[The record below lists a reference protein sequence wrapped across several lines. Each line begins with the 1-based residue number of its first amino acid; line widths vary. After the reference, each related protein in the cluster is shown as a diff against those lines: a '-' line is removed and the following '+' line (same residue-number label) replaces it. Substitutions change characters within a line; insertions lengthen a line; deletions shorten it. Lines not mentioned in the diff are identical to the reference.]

1 MKGAIIG
8 YTAIIA
14 ILIVSVLSIYYST
27 LSTSSSKEVTTKE
40 GLLVSSEDFNFF
52 LLKTLNQSIEFIAQ
66 RAAYDLALNGG
77 FIEGREV
84 FWNFYY
90 PQMSDLEKNLAN
102 RIGSNLP
109 SSYKKFDRTVV
120 LENTKII
127 IENEQLQYFDVG
139 GYTNISIYDETVRSK
154 TFSNFN
160 VNSRAVSSYF
170 RLLWAAREI
179 LENET
184 FNSSLNDANALT
196 LKLRAETLPAGRF
209 NGLDFE
215 ITSSSDILDITI
227 EDRCYTPDTY
237 CLAPLNP
244 NEPKTKRDINTSQ
257 LIPYENL
264 KLRFRIKV
272 EQTGSTPSSCKF
284 SIILNPVMGSV
295 LAGYEADVPLSVIN
309 LGTTSD
315 VVTLNAKAY
324 NKTTMTEDYT
334 ITVTFDDN
342 SKPMSYNTIMRIK
355 TGSFTLSGGYLINV
369 TGDGCSPNQENFA
382 TYDLTVNPA
391 MTFSISVDTD
401 PVKLINNMGLYSNST
416 NVFVNILTGIP
427 EDVLLSVTDLP
438 LGVGRSLSQNGMP
451 PNFASVLTLTTDG
464 NTPQL
469 DYTITIKGIGGGSYV
484 EKRFTLHVEEPFD
497 FHFYIQGIGH
507 DEIFRTITSTTHL
520 AVETTAG
527 TPETVDFSYDVVN
540 SSGLTDP
547 SNYGITV
554 QIIPKPCPLTPLIP
568 NCYPTMNI
576 FTNLNTPADTY
587 TIHVN
592 AIATHVSHQTSFDL
606 TVKNPECYDTAS
618 AESTD
623 CIASKGPAVPCKYY
637 TCVGL
642 GCVLNN
648 RGKVVPPSDGCGPAS
663 CSGFCD
669 ATSEMEYSNPPSPT
683 YSIVCDGAGS
693 CNMTFDPSR
702 CNYGSVKTCRYGCKD
717 NTNCFSGK
725 YCEPG
730 ASRCKIGGTGHCGDQ
745 VALYEGGCFDE
756 SDTIPTVLAT
766 TTCVFGVWSGTAAVV
781 YDCANCPEGLETNC
795 PGESYGCGISGCTL
809 SSCSINDK
817 CTYSSKCGDGV
828 CEFEEDSSSCP
839 SDCTCSYNCIRCSG
853 YEVNNWGQDIC
864 TTDEASCTRWCSVE
878 CGAGTCGPGDHFDWG
893 ACGCVPNSGCLEEGS
908 LILTPVG
915 FKRIENLKVGD
926 VVIGYKDGK
935 RVETKVL
942 NTSVHE
948 GKFELYYYK
957 GYWFTGNH
965 KVYTDEFYK
974 EFKPVSEISN
984 FIKYYARKIYNIQT
998 EVHNYF
1004 GENDL
1009 LIHNK

>member
-14 ILIVSVLSIYYST
+14 ILIVSVLSIGYST
-27 LSTSSSKEVTTKE
+27 LSTTSSKEVTTKE

-52 LLKTLNQSIEFIAQ
+52 LLKTLNQSIEFTAQ
-66 RAAYDLALNGG
+66 RAAYDLVLNGG

-84 FWNFYY
+84 FWNYNY
-90 PQMSDLEKNLAN
+90 PQMSDMEKNLAN
-102 RIGSNLP
+102 RIGSALP

-139 GYTNISIYDETVRSK
+139 GYTNISIYDENVRSK

-160 VNSRAVSSYF
+160 INSRAVSSYF
-170 RLLWAAREI
+170 RLLWVAREI

-209 NGLDFE
+209 QGLDFE

-244 NEPKTKRDINTSQ
+244 NEPKTKRDISTPQ

-264 KLRFRIKV
+264 KLRFRIKA

-295 LAGYEADVPLSVIN
+295 LAGYEVDVPLSVIN

-355 TGSFTLSGGYLINV
+355 TGSFTLGGNYLINV

-401 PVKLINNMGLYSNST
+401 PVTLINNMGLYSNST

-438 LGVGRSLSQNGMP
+438 ASVGYSLSQSGIP
-451 PNFASVLTLTTDG
+451 PDFVSVLTLTTDG

-497 FHFYIQGIGH
+497 FRFYIQGIDH

-520 AVETTAG
+520 AVETMAG

-554 QIIPKPCPLTPLIP
+554 QIIPKPCPLTTLIP

-576 FTNLNTPADTY
+576 FTASNTPADTY

-592 AIATHVSHQTSFDL
+592 AIATHVSHQISFDL
-606 TVKNPECYDTAS
+606 KVKNPECYDIALP
-618 AESTD
+618 ESTD
-623 CIASKGPAVPCKYY
+623 CIASKGSPGPCKYY

-648 RGKVVPPSDGCGPAS
+648 RGKVVPPGAACGTDTCNGECDGGK
-663 CSGFCD
+663 
-669 ATSEMEYSNPPSPT
+669 EYRNPPSPT
-683 YSIVCDGAGS
+683 YDRVCDGAGN
-693 CNMTFDPSR
+693 CNMTYDMTK
-702 CNYGSVKTCRYGCKD
+702 CNYGTIKDCRWGACTAD
-717 NTNCFSGK
+717 ALNCINAAG
-725 YCEPG
+725 YCEPMSAWCKNPPPLG
-730 ASRCKIGGTGHCGDQ
+730 ACGNGKAVYKGRCELVLMHGARFLAIATCGSLIWWSDAVVIHDQDGVTCDPDCDGTTNDVESICSGEAFNCEGTPY
-745 VALYEGGCFDE
+745 AGGC
-756 SDTIPTVLAT
+756 SQTH
-766 TTCVFGVWSGTAAVV
+766 C
-781 YDCANCPEGLETNC
+781 YETDAC
-795 PGESYGCGISGCTL
+795 KYPVT
-809 SSCSINDK
+809 
-817 CTYSSKCGDGV
+817 CGDGI
-828 CEFEEDSSSCP
+828 CEGENGEDYSNCA
-839 SDCTCSYNCIRCSG
+839 SDCPCSFYSYESGDCTAQGCKWCPRCSG
-853 YEVNNWGQDIC
+853 TKIIPGGVGKCIESAD
-864 TTDEASCTRWCSVE
+864 SCGVYSCSHA
-878 CGAGTCGPGDHFDWG
+878 CGAGCDSDADCPPRRNCETTCT
-893 ACGCVPNSGCLEEGS
+893 CV
-908 LILTPVG
+908 
-915 FKRIENLKVGD
+915 
-926 VVIGYKDGK
+926 
-935 RVETKVL
+935 
-942 NTSVHE
+942 
-948 GKFELYYYK
+948 
-957 GYWFTGNH
+957 
-965 KVYTDEFYK
+965 
-974 EFKPVSEISN
+974 
-984 FIKYYARKIYNIQT
+984 
-998 EVHNYF
+998 
-1004 GENDL
+1004 
-1009 LIHNK
+1009 